1 MLGVQVKEPF
11 WNGLMADYS
20 IAVVS
25 DPYIS
30 TLLAGVF
37 GTLIVLS
44 ASFLLGTILTPK
56 KNRPLPEP
64 K

>member
-1 MLGVQVKEPF
+1 
-11 WNGLMADYS
+11 MADYS
-20 IAVVS
+20 IAEVS